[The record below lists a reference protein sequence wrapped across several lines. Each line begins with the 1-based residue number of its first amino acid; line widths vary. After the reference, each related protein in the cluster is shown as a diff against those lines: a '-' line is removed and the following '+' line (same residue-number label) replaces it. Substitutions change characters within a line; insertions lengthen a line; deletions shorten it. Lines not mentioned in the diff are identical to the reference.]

1 VARRSVSIY
10 VNGWEEENH
19 VRTFG
24 GNGSD
29 VREVRDVY
37 KNMSKEEFLTHH
49 PKFADM
55 CQDKFEL
62 HVSYS

>member
-1 VARRSVSIY
+1 MARRSVSIY
-10 VNGWEEENH
+10 VNNCCEENH

-29 VREVRDVY
+29 ARDIVNLY
-37 KNMSKEEFLTHH
+37 NSMTKEEFLIKH

-55 CQDKFEL
+55 CREKFKL
-62 HVSYS
+62 HIIYG